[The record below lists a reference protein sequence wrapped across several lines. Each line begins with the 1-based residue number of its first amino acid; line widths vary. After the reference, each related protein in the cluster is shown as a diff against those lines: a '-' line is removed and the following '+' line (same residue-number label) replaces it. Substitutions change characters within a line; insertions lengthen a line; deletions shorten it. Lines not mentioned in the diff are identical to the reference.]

1 MGDSEKT
8 KDYDQELFATL
19 QRQKKELKE
28 SLEYAK
34 NIQKAILPPA
44 ANLDQLFS
52 ENFILFL
59 PRDIVSGD
67 FYWFRKIDEFT
78 VFTVADCTGHGV
90 PGAFMSILGITFLNE
105 ITNHYPLLPPNRI
118 LNALRERIMKTLNQ
132 TGKDREQKD
141 GMDLSLCIYDEQ
153 KRVLQFAGANNPL
166 YLLRESNIQQIK
178 GDKMPIG
185 VSGVIEESFTKHEI
199 QMKKGDRIYLFTD
212 GYADQFGGEQD
223 QKFKIKR
230 FRELLIATE
239 ELELK
244 QQKDLLKKTIIDW
257 KGKKDQIDDILVMG
271 IAFQ

>member
-1 MGDSEKT
+1 MGDSDNARVYE
-8 KDYDQELFATL
+8 QELITNL

-34 NIQKAILPPA
+34 NIQKAILPPVS
-44 ANLDQLFS
+44 NLDQLFS
-52 ENFILFL
+52 DNFILFL

-67 FYWFRKIDEFT
+67 FYWFRKIDEFI

-105 ITNHYPLLPPNRI
+105 ITNHYPLLPANRI

-141 GMDLSLCIYDEQ
+141 GMDLSLCIYDEP
-153 KRVLQFAGANNPL
+153 KGTLQYAGANNPL

-185 VSGVIEESFTKHEI
+185 VSGVVEESFKNHEI
-199 QMKKGDRIYLFTD
+199 QIEKGDRIYMFTD

-230 FRELLIATE
+230 FRELLIDTE
-239 ELELK
+239 DLGLK
-244 QQKDLLKKTIIDW
+244 QQKESLKKTIMDW
-257 KGKKDQIDDILVMG
+257 KGERDQIDDILVMG
-271 IAFQ
+271 IGF